1 MTDKKTSSPV
11 VYIFHGD
18 DEYAISQAVE
28 KMYSQMGDPVTAD
41 MNTTRLDGR
50 QHGLDEIRTAAATMP
65 FLAERRLVILSNPLS
80 KLGHKSAQERFCA
93 LIESLPETAALVLIV
108 EDTPSFRGG
117 RRDWN
122 VLKTTHWLQKWADK
136 TSGYTLIKD
145 FPLPKGMAMAGWIQK
160 QAQEQGGTF
169 SREGAVTLAG
179 YVDNDTRLASQEILK
194 LLTYVN
200 FERAVEPEDVD
211 LLTAASGTSSVFDL
225 VDTLA
230 QGQTQKALQLMRQLL
245 EDQDVYSLFPMVIR
259 QFRLLLQ
266 AREVMDEGGGIQE
279 VQKELKLIPFV
290 ARKLHGQTN
299 RFSMSELE
307 KIYHDL
313 LRYEEAI
320 KTGEMPADLALEIF
334 IAEQGN

>member
-1 MTDKKTSSPV
+1 MTEKKISSPV

-50 QHGLDEIRTAAATMP
+50 QHGLDEIHNAAATMP
-65 FLAERRLVILSNPLS
+65 FLAERRLVVFKNPLS
-80 KLGHKSAQERFCA
+80 KLGQKSAQERFCA
-93 LIESLPETAALVLIV
+93 LIENLPETAALVLII

-117 RRDWN
+117 KRDWN
-122 VLKTTHWLQKWADK
+122 VLKSSHWLQKWVQK
-136 TSGYTLIKD
+136 NPGYTLVKD
-145 FPLPKGMAMAGWIQK
+145 YPLPKGMAMAAWIQK

-179 YVDNDTRLASQEILK
+179 FVDNDTRLASQEILK

-211 LLTAASGTSSVFDL
+211 LLTASSGSSSIFDL

-230 QGQTQKALQLMRQLL
+230 QGQTQKALQLMRELL
-245 EDQDVYSLFPMVIR
+245 ENQDVYSLFPMVIR

-266 AREVMDEGGGIQE
+266 AREVMDEGGGMQE
-279 VQKELKLIPFV
+279 IQKELKLIPFV

-299 RFSMSELE
+299 RFSMSDLE

-313 LRYEEAI
+313 LSYEEAI
-320 KTGEMPADLALEIF
+320 KIGEIQPDLALEIF
-334 IAEQGN
+334 IAELGK